1 MKLTQLH
8 FEQKINTDLSNLWE
22 FISSPKNLSKIT
34 PNYMDFNIKSKV
46 PNKMYEGLIIS
57 YTVKPILGIKLN
69 WVTEITHIKD
79 KNYFVDE
86 QRSGPYK
93 MWHHEHILEET
104 NDGII
109 MKDIISYIPPYGII
123 GLILNKLF
131 IKKQVKEIFKYRTK
145 VLDNLFKN

>member
-34 PNYMDFNIKSKV
+34 PNYMDFNIKSKI

-131 IKKQVKEIFKYRTK
+131 IKKQVKEIFQYRTK
-145 VLDNLFKN
+145 ILDNIFKK

>member
-34 PNYMDFNIKSKV
+34 PNYMDFNIKSKI
-46 PNKMYEGLIIS
+46 PKKMYEGLIIS

-109 MKDIISYIPPYGII
+109 MKDIISYIPPYGFI

-131 IKKQVKEIFKYRTK
+131 IKKQVREIFQYRTK
-145 VLDNLFKN
+145 VLDDIFKK

>member
-34 PNYMDFNIKSKV
+34 PNYMDFNIKSKI
-46 PNKMYEGLIIS
+46 PEEMYEGLIIS

-109 MKDIISYIPPYGII
+109 MKDIISYIPPYGIF

-131 IKKQVKEIFKYRTK
+131 IKKQVKEIFKYRTE
-145 VLDNLFKN
+145 VLDNLFKK

>member
-8 FEQKINTDLSNLWE
+8 FEQKINTDLNNLWE

-34 PNYMDFNIKSKV
+34 PNYMDFNIKSKI
-46 PNKMYEGLIIS
+46 PEEMYEGLIIS

-104 NDGII
+104 NDEII
-109 MKDIISYIPPYGII
+109 MKDIISYIPPYGFI

-131 IKKQVKEIFKYRTK
+131 IKKQVREIFHYRTK
-145 VLDNLFKN
+145 VLDDIFKK

>member
-1 MKLTQLH
+1 MILTQLH

-46 PNKMYEGLIIS
+46 PEQMYEGLIIS

-104 NDGII
+104 DDGII

-131 IKKQVKEIFKYRTK
+131 IKKQVREIFQYRTK
-145 VLDNLFKN
+145 VLDEIFKK

>member
-46 PNKMYEGLIIS
+46 PEQMYEGLIIS

-69 WVTEITHIKD
+69 WVTEITHITD

-109 MKDIISYIPPYGII
+109 MKDIISYIPPYGFI

-131 IKKQVKEIFKYRTK
+131 IKKQVREIFQYRTK
-145 VLDNLFKN
+145 VLDEIFKK

>member
-8 FEQKINTDLSNLWE
+8 FEQKKNTDLSNLWE

-46 PNKMYEGLIIS
+46 PEQMYEGLIIS

-109 MKDIISYIPPYGII
+109 MKDIISYIPPYGFI

-131 IKKQVKEIFKYRTK
+131 IKKQVREIFQYRTK
-145 VLDNLFKN
+145 VLDKIFKK

>member
-8 FEQKINTDLSNLWE
+8 FEQKINTDLNTLWE

-34 PNYMDFNIKSKV
+34 PKYMDFNIKSKI

-109 MKDIISYIPPYGII
+109 MKDIISYIPPYGVI

-131 IKKQVKEIFKYRTK
+131 IKKQVREIFQYRTK
-145 VLDNLFKN
+145 VLDKIFKK

>member
-34 PNYMDFNIKSKV
+34 PNYMDFNIKSKI

-109 MKDIISYIPPYGII
+109 MKDIVSYIPPYGII

-131 IKKQVKEIFKYRTK
+131 IKKQVKEIFQYRTK
-145 VLDNLFKN
+145 ILDNIFKK

>member
-1 MKLTQLH
+1 
-8 FEQKINTDLSNLWE
+8 
-22 FISSPKNLSKIT
+22 
-34 PNYMDFNIKSKV
+34 
-46 PNKMYEGLIIS
+46 MYEGLIIS

-131 IKKQVKEIFKYRTK
+131 IKKQVREIFQYRTK
-145 VLDNLFKN
+145 VLDDIFKK

>member
-8 FEQKINTDLSNLWE
+8 FEQKINTDLNTLWE

-46 PNKMYEGLIIS
+46 PEQMYEGLIIS

-93 MWHHEHILEET
+93 M
-104 NDGII
+104 
-109 MKDIISYIPPYGII
+109 
-123 GLILNKLF
+123 
-131 IKKQVKEIFKYRTK
+131 
-145 VLDNLFKN
+145 

>member
-8 FEQKINTDLSNLWE
+8 FEQKINTDLNNLWE

-34 PNYMDFNIKSKV
+34 PNYMDFNIKSKI
-46 PNKMYEGLIIS
+46 PKKMYEGLIIS

-109 MKDIISYIPPYGII
+109 MKDIISYIPPYGFI

-131 IKKQVKEIFKYRTK
+131 IKKQVREIFQYRTK
-145 VLDNLFKN
+145 VLNDIFKK

>member
-46 PNKMYEGLIIS
+46 PEQMYEGLIIS

-109 MKDIISYIPPYGII
+109 MKDIISYIPPYGFI

-131 IKKQVKEIFKYRTK
+131 IKKQVREIFQYRTK
-145 VLDNLFKN
+145 VLDEIFKK

>member
-1 MKLTQLH
+1 MILTQLH

-46 PNKMYEGLIIS
+46 PEQMYEGLIIS

-109 MKDIISYIPPYGII
+109 MKDIISYIPPYGFI

-131 IKKQVKEIFKYRTK
+131 IKKQVREIFQYRTK
-145 VLDNLFKN
+145 VLDEIFKK

>member
-46 PNKMYEGLIIS
+46 PEQMYEGLIIS

-109 MKDIISYIPPYGII
+109 MKDIISYIPPYGFI

-131 IKKQVKEIFKYRTK
+131 IKKQVREIFQYRTK
-145 VLDNLFKN
+145 VLDKIFKK

>member
-46 PNKMYEGLIIS
+46 PEQMYEGLIIS

-109 MKDIISYIPPYGII
+109 MKDIISYIPPYGFI

-131 IKKQVKEIFKYRTK
+131 IKKQVREIFQYRTK
-145 VLDNLFKN
+145 VLDDIFKK

>member
-8 FEQKINTDLSNLWE
+8 FEQKINTDLNNLWE

-34 PNYMDFNIKSKV
+34 PNYMDFNIKSKI
-46 PNKMYEGLIIS
+46 PRKMYEGLIIS

-109 MKDIISYIPPYGII
+109 MKDIISYIPPYGFI

-131 IKKQVKEIFKYRTK
+131 IKKQVREIFHYRTK
-145 VLDNLFKN
+145 VLDDIFKK

>member
-1 MKLTQLH
+1 MKLTQLN

-46 PNKMYEGLIIS
+46 PEQMYEGLIIS

-109 MKDIISYIPPYGII
+109 MKDIISYIPPYGFI

-131 IKKQVKEIFKYRTK
+131 IKKQVREIFQYRTK
-145 VLDNLFKN
+145 VLDEIFKK

>member
-34 PNYMDFNIKSKV
+34 PNYMDFNIKSKI
-46 PNKMYEGLIIS
+46 PDKMYEGLIIS

-109 MKDIISYIPPYGII
+109 MKDIISYIPPYGFI

-131 IKKQVKEIFKYRTK
+131 IKKQVREIFQYRTK
-145 VLDNLFKN
+145 VLDKIFKK